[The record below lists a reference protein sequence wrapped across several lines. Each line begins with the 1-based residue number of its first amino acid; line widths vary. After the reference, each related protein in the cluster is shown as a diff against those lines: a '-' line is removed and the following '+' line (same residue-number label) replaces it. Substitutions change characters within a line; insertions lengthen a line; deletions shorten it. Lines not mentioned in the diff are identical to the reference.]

1 MGYANAYTNQGE
13 LLRKIKFSNH
23 FISLQ
28 DCLRAQVAILSDSE
42 ISAFGFG
49 PNNCWSEEDV

>member
-13 LLRKIKFSNH
+13 LLRKIKFSKH

-49 PNNCWSEEDV
+49 PNNC